1 MRGLVTSIIGLFAL
15 FIDRGVSFSP
25 SSSAVHNVHYAPIIA
40 SIGRT
45 TTTTTTNLKSSNN
58 MIGDVE
64 IEALMGS
71 TMEQARLT
79 NQYARFGHSDWLNH
93 RSSDRFYRA
102 LLEFDKSPVVKNLL
116 DEALVLASI
125 CVFIIVY
132 NGLFTVGFTDFNE
145 IHHDP
150 IFANSVPNWIAVK
163 LCLPTDPFFLCSGP
177 LGLLLVFR
185 NDVCFGRYKEAFS
198 YWESAMSSLTNML
211 LMTSNASTN
220 VEAVR
225 NLGIASWV
233 VARTTQH
240 EVLGGFDP
248 KEKYEAE
255 IRKVVT
261 DTVQADNVLMARDK
275 LYRAKYDV
283 HLAVD
288 VFSDEISNLDKR
300 TIINN
305 FNQVASACTECE
317 RLYSTPIPLLYT
329 RWTLKFLT
337 FWITFMPFAFYN
349 VFENSWN
356 HIMMIPAQIVIAFL
370 FFGIEEIAVS
380 LEEPFSILPLDELV
394 EEFYL
399 NIEDTTNWMEE
410 RQQLS

>member
-1 MRGLVTSIIGLFAL
+1 
-15 FIDRGVSFSP
+15 
-25 SSSAVHNVHYAPIIA
+25 
-40 SIGRT
+40 
-45 TTTTTTNLKSSNN
+45 

-275 LYRAKYDV
+275 LYR
-283 HLAVD
+283 
-288 VFSDEISNLDKR
+288 
-300 TIINN
+300 
-305 FNQVASACTECE
+305 QV
-317 RLYSTPIPLLYT
+317 
-329 RWTLKFLT
+329 
-337 FWITFMPFAFYN
+337 
-349 VFENSWN
+349 V
-356 HIMMIPAQIVIAFL
+356 AFL
-370 FFGIEEIAVS
+370 
-380 LEEPFSILPLDELV
+380 LLTYD
-394 EEFYL
+394 
-399 NIEDTTNWMEE
+399 
-410 RQQLS
+410 

>member
-40 SIGRT
+40 SIGR
-45 TTTTTTNLKSSNN
+45 TTTTTNLKSSNN

-132 NGLFTVGFTDFNE
+132 NGSFTVGFTDFNE

-240 EVLGGFDP
+240 EVLVR
-248 KEKYEAE
+248 A
-255 IRKVVT
+255 VMVT
-261 DTVQADNVLMARDK
+261 CCYSLFIELHITVL
-275 LYRAKYDV
+275 
-283 HLAVD
+283 
-288 VFSDEISNLDKR
+288 
-300 TIINN
+300 IIFLRINI
-305 FNQVASACTECE
+305 
-317 RLYSTPIPLLYT
+317 IP
-329 RWTLKFLT
+329 
-337 FWITFMPFAFYN
+337 
-349 VFENSWN
+349 V
-356 HIMMIPAQIVIAFL
+356 L
-370 FFGIEEIAVS
+370 FFFLHFS
-380 LEEPFSILPLDELV
+380 LSKH
-394 EEFYL
+394 
-399 NIEDTTNWMEE
+399 DTTWHARLLQIHNDDDNDDDDDNDNDKFI
-410 RQQLS
+410 